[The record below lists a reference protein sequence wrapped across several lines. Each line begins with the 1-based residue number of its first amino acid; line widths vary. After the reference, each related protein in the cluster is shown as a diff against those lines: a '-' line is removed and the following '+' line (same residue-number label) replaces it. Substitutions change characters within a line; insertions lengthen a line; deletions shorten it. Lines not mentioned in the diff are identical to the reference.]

1 MGAALKDFAEALVF
15 HGLEGAYAGF
25 ELASAVFVVLKEV
38 EAGAARAEQ
47 HRVAFAGELVGGAH
61 GVFHTCRLGQKSN
74 TSFKRLNN
82 LVVVGSHSDD
92 GLHLFLDKT
101 KEFAVVVALVYAAQ
115 DQQINPVDVLILEGV
130 GAGQKVVRDAGAT
143 LYWLDIDAEVG
154 IARVLNRD
162 GNQIA
167 PQMKQWQIVQ
177 EIHFMQD
184 KTRENAEHIQSS

>member
-1 MGAALKDFAEALVF
+1 MSLIAIDGR
-15 HGLEGAYAGF
+15 
-25 ELASAVFVVLKEV
+25 
-38 EAGAARAEQ
+38 AGAGKTTLAAR
-47 HRVAFAGELVGGAH
+47 FYKELCV
-61 GVFHTCRLGQKSN
+61 
-74 TSFKRLNN
+74 
-82 LVVVGSHSDD
+82 
-92 GLHLFLDKT
+92 DKT
-101 KEFAVVVALVYAAQ
+101 VGIIHMDDLYNGWEKALDEGLTKTLESIVKSHHNNVVFEIEIFNWQSLSF
-115 DQQINPVDVLILEGV
+115 DSKREINPVDVLILEGV